1 MFYYDENT
9 GKIQSILYPSK
20 NTPSL
25 PLLRSELDEI
35 AFYQVFEVKDRE
47 ATSLSAALNQSNEVV
62 NLLTVK
68 VTFEDLTDDL
78 MNAFIAENC
87 LKQIFTSEAGLIMQF
102 FEFETA
108 DQLVSLEIEMAR
120 LGATELVLSNFT
132 CDLND

>member
-1 MFYYDENT
+1 M
-9 GKIQSILYPSK
+9 
-20 NTPSL
+20 
-25 PLLRSELDEI
+25 
-35 AFYQVFEVKDRE
+35 
-47 ATSLSAALNQSNEVV
+47 NQSNEVV